1 MPFPATLS
9 FVKVE
14 PNVKTERLVGEG
26 VRRDVV
32 LLFSLNIKTLMHHF
46 TSEGL
51 FFFEALIVKR
61 VWISLFIY
69 KFAHQK
75 GR

>member
-14 PNVKTERLVGEG
+14 PYVKTERLVGEG

-51 FFFEALIVKR
+51 FFLK
-61 VWISLFIY
+61 L
-69 KFAHQK
+69 
-75 GR
+75 

>member
-51 FFFEALIVKR
+51 FFFLK
-61 VWISLFIY
+61 L
-69 KFAHQK
+69 
-75 GR
+75 